1 MKLQSI
7 VNPSTNLTIFLDI
20 PDLQPASWRHN
31 ALESKYDC
39 ELTGRIPRSLYSL
52 TFIDRCGRHV
62 NDVVHQAIDPMYFHP
77 DSDDRSPLSTPPDFI
92 VMGHHGRKGPK
103 EHKAH
108 IGTTADNA
116 LRYATTNEF
125 ATLFTKNNFSSL

>member
-1 MKLQSI
+1 MSFTPLKVLLIHQSFCYKPLGKNSPPVI
-7 VNPSTNLTIFLDI
+7 QLDI

-31 ALESKYDC
+31 ALESHYDC
-39 ELTGRIPRSLYSL
+39 ELIGRIPSSLYSL

-62 NDVVHQAIDPMYFHP
+62 NDVVHQAIDPMYFRP
-77 DSDDRSPLSTPPDFI
+77 DSDNHSPLSSPPDFI

-116 LRYATTNEF
+116 LR
-125 ATLFTKNNFSSL
+125 